1 MFNGHKGDG
10 DPEGE
15 LLEGDNGEGD
25 HENGEGDHIAG
36 KRQHLALKGESLGEG
51 ELDFFESPIF
61 VLSTTFTTNTKN
73 NKHNFFH

>member
-25 HENGEGDHIAG
+25 RENGEGDHIAG

-51 ELDFFESPIF
+51 ELDFFWVSHLRFKHYIH
-61 VLSTTFTTNTKN
+61 
-73 NKHNFFH
+73 NKHKKQ